1 MEFKIIFFSTHQK
14 SCNKYMRLNDNTK
27 SKYYS
32 KIKISFIF
40 MNYILLV
47 NLFDII
53 FSKNI
58 LFFIQFSSSNKI
70 TLKVKESGTRM
81 IFSSETN
88 FFDTNY
94 YPDEVKINGITQNIV
109 NHTYFFEKS
118 DNNVELIWNNPID
131 KCSNMFRS
139 CHDVNEVDLSYF
151 DTSQIINMEFMFYNC
166 QFLTSINLAN
176 FDTSK
181 VTSMW
186 SLFNLCTR
194 ITSLD
199 LSKFNTSKVKSMLNM
214 FYYCYTL
221 TSLDLSNFDTS
232 LVTSMQGM
240 FKECNKLEYINMKKF
255 TELNLIDTV
264 NMFLNVPNN
273 IIICINE
280 NNNNKIISELKDKNG
295 HQINCSDDL
304 IINQKNIN
312 PDLNKFVP
320 NNLQ

>member
-1 MEFKIIFFSTHQK
+1 MEFKMIIFSTYQK
-14 SCNKYMRLNDNTK
+14 SCNKYMSLNDNTK
-27 SKYYS
+27 SKHYS

-47 NLFDII
+47 NFFDII

-70 TLKVKESGTRM
+70 TLKVNESGTRM

-88 FFDTNY
+88 YFDTKY

-139 CHDVNEVDLSYF
+139 CRDINEVDLSNF
-151 DTSQIINMEFMFYNC
+151 DTSKIVDMGLMFYNC
-166 QFLTSINLAN
+166 QHITSINLAN

-199 LSKFNTSKVKSMLNM
+199 LSKFNTSKVKIMQYM
-214 FYYCYTL
+214 FYNCNSL

-232 LVTSMQGM
+232 LVESESMQGM
-240 FKECNKLEYINMKKF
+240 F
-255 TELNLIDTV
+255 
-264 NMFLNVPNN
+264 
-273 IIICINE
+273 
-280 NNNNKIISELKDKNG
+280 S
-295 HQINCSDDL
+295 
-304 IINQKNIN
+304 
-312 PDLNKFVP
+312 
-320 NNLQ
+320 